1 MEQIKSN
8 EGNIM
13 IKKRLVPDYD
23 YIKNMSED
31 QLIELAYI
39 NDGIPSEIMMYV
51 QDVSPDF

>member
-1 MEQIKSN
+1 
-8 EGNIM
+8 M

-39 NDGIPSEIMMYV
+39 NDGIPSGIMMYV